1 MYLKFLQKSCCFG
14 WFKNKPSALIRREEN
29 KVEFFE
35 RQFHS
40 EKLSFVHKNESEQSF
55 ELSLP
60 ICVFYR
66 HIFNHEMQNFTLENH
81 HMMNASQPFCW
92 RITSTKVWK
101 PASSPP
107 PKELEIFSLAY
118 NGVFLHFNYIRDER
132 YLSQWRILFF
142 PCISLQ
148 VFSPRNQS
156 VEYLSLKSPIISKVK
171 LSAAKI
177 HLTFAQKIKW
187 FVNHF

>member
-1 MYLKFLQKSCCFG
+1 MLLPRLVQ
-14 WFKNKPSALIRREEN
+14 NKPSALIRREEN

-60 ICVFYR
+60 IFVFYQ

-92 RITSTKVWK
+92 RMTSTKVWK

-156 VEYLSLKSPIISKVK
+156 AEYLSLKSPITSSKVK
-171 LSAAKI
+171 FSAAKI
-177 HLTFAQKIKW
+177 LLTFAQKIKW